1 VTLKSA
7 PTLDFVMAS
16 SRTSHTPTET
26 FGERLRRFRQAKGLT
41 QTQLG
46 QKAVIS
52 KRMVAYYEI
61 QGGTPAPELLV
72 RLAEALEVTT
82 DALAGRKQGLRRDG
96 PLSPESLRIWR
107 RVKRIEEL
115 PVHDRKT
122 ILKMIDAMAD
132 VARRKAS

>member
-1 VTLKSA
+1 MLLKSA
-7 PTLDFVMAS
+7 PTLDLVMAS
-16 SRTSHTPTET
+16 RTSSPPSET
-26 FGERLRRFRQAKGLT
+26 FGARLRRFRQAKGLT
-41 QTQLG
+41 QLQLG
-46 QKAVIS
+46 KGAGIS

-82 DALAGRKQGLRRDG
+82 DALAGRKSAPRRDE
-96 PLSPESLRIWR
+96 PISPESLRLWR

-115 PVHDRKT
+115 PLHDRKT

-132 VARRKAS
+132 ARRKAS